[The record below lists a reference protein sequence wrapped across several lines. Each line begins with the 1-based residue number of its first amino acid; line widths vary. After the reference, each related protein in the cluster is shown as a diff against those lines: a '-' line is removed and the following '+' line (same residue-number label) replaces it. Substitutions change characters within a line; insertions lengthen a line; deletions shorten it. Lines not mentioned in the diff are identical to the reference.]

1 MSTSFCYY
9 YFFIVVF
16 SNTVIGCFA
25 LFMLV
30 TIDVVYVNTVTQY
43 FHNVLLD
50 VLAKIM
56 QFGVYTFF
64 LSCSAA
70 EFCWT
75 EIIQVNARQYGEVL
89 TDEQVNV
96 MD

>member
-1 MSTSFCYY
+1 
-9 YFFIVVF
+9 
-16 SNTVIGCFA
+16 
-25 LFMLV
+25 MLV

-43 FHNVLLD
+43 FHNVLSD

-64 LSCSAA
+64 LSCSAG

-75 EIIQVNARQYGEVL
+75 EITQVNARQYGELL

-96 MD
+96 MDWSTKVNYLNRNPVTVAM